1 LNTPDKLVL
10 HTSVQTPS
18 PKKISPGNP
27 FSARFSAGR
36 QFLKAVDKHFSGS
49 ESLVIESTLAGRSFR
64 HTISW
69 ARQNG
74 FRISI
79 AYLFLD
85 SVETCMARIEQRV
98 RQGGH
103 HVPDHDVRRRF
114 PRSVANFWTIYRQ
127 MADDWVVL
135 YNASEQLQDVAA
147 GSHEDLAIRDT
158 TLFKV
163 FTDLVTASCNE

>member
-1 LNTPDKLVL
+1 
-10 HTSVQTPS
+10 
-18 PKKISPGNP
+18 
-27 FSARFSAGR
+27 
-36 QFLKAVDKHFSGS
+36 
-49 ESLVIESTLAGRSFR
+49 
-64 HTISW
+64 
-69 ARQNG
+69 
-74 FRISI
+74 
-79 AYLFLD
+79 
-85 SVETCMARIEQRV
+85 MARIEQRV